1 MRILVTAGGTREYI
15 DPVRFISNASTGKM
29 GYALARTAATR
40 GHIVTLIAAPMT
52 MKAPARVDTVNVV
65 TCREMFDAV
74 KENFDECDCLIMA
87 AAVSD
92 YAPAPTSKKKMKK
105 SASDLTIKLKPTR
118 DILVWAGKNKKS
130 RIVVG
135 FALEDE
141 KLLERAEQK
150 LVDKK
155 LDMVV
160 ANSLSSIGADATTVH
175 IKTLDTDWL
184 TVPDTPKR
192 KIAAKIIGQVEAMRI
207 RRRESS

>member
-40 GHIVTLIAAPMT
+40 GHIVTLIAAPT
-52 MKAPARVDTVNVV
+52 AIRALARVDTVNVI
-65 TCREMFDAV
+65 TCSEMFDAV
-74 KENFDECDCLIMA
+74 KDNFDECDCLIMA

-92 YAPAPTSKKKMKK
+92 YSPVRTSKKKMKK
-105 SASDLTIKLKPTR
+105 SASDLTIRMKPTR
-118 DILVWAGKNKKS
+118 DILAWAGKNKKS

-150 LVDKK
+150 LADKK
-155 LDMVV
+155 LDMIV
-160 ANSLSSIGADATTVH
+160 ANSLSSIGTDAATVH
-175 IKTLDTDWL
+175 IKTLDGDWL

-207 RRRESS
+207 RRRKTS